1 MADYAIISL
10 GGKQYRV
17 REGDR
22 LLVNRLPTD
31 EGKTFHPD
39 VLFTGGNGKPNLSP
53 RIQVTAKVVG
63 SPLGPKI
70 RIGKYKAKKGYRRHT
85 GFRAKLSEIEIQ
97 SIGATRSSAAKKEEP
112 KARRSRSRPQ
122 SRGSGEAQSG
132 RGEETRYSQ
141 GPRPETR
148 HQNQANGEE
157 VMAHKKGLGSSRNG
171 RDSNAQRLGVK
182 LFDGQV
188 VKAGMIIVRQRG
200 TRFRPGPGTGIGKDD
215 TIFAKRDGKLAFRK
229 AGNAGP
235 SQ

>member
-17 REGDR
+17 SEGDR

-85 GFRAKLSEIEIQ
+85 GFRAKLSEIET
-97 SIGATRSSAAKKEEP
+97 IGATRSSAAKKEEP
-112 KARRSRSRPQ
+112 KVEAKPKPAAKPRAASKPRAAAAKKPATRKTPARKP
-122 SRGSGEAQSG
+122 A
-132 RGEETRYSQ
+132 TRTK
-141 GPRPETR
+141 PTE
-148 HQNQANGEE
+148 
-157 VMAHKKGLGSSRNG
+157 KK
-171 RDSNAQRLGVK
+171 
-182 LFDGQV
+182 
-188 VKAGMIIVRQRG
+188 
-200 TRFRPGPGTGIGKDD
+200 
-215 TIFAKRDGKLAFRK
+215 
-229 AGNAGP
+229 
-235 SQ
+235 